1 MIKTN
6 DIKKGT
12 RIRLANGW
20 YATMMDNRKG
30 NIRQALVEGVVT
42 EQGSVYAHDIVQAY
56 VPKFGTQKG
65 EKEWQAVE
73 HTPQQVKA
81 RDLNDALF
89 AEHYNDNTGKEI
101 L

>member
-6 DIKKGT
+6 DIKRGT

-30 NIRQALVEGVVT
+30 NIRQALVEGSVT
-42 EQGSVYAHDIVQAY
+42 EQGSVYAHDIVQARC
-56 VPKFGTQKG
+56 GG
-65 EKEWQAVE
+65 EWTAVE
-73 HTPQQVKA
+73 HTPQQAKA
-81 RDLNDALF
+81 RDLNDALY
-89 AEHYNDNTGKEI
+89 AVREDI